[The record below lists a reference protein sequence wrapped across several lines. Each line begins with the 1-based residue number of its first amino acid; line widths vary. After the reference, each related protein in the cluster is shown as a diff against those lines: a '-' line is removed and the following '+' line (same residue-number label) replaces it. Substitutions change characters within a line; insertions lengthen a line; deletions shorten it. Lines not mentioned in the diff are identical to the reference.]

1 MDQKLVAG
9 AGDVHQCFPKLSSSQ
24 IMEAPVSRALAL
36 TCGILMGSG
45 DMLGRL
51 QIMDASKIVSE
62 TSLQDSQ

>member
-1 MDQKLVAG
+1 M
-9 AGDVHQCFPKLSSSQ
+9 
-24 IMEAPVSRALAL
+24 SRALAL